1 MVLAVLAMSTC
12 SPWVTWVVCCPLI
25 YIYIYMVYIFS
36 DLLEFLVDISYL
48 CWRIFNQLTLFIMAV
63 TRNNLSMKM
72 NGKVGAYSFYTSTG
86 GRQVARI
93 ANNSSNYGETAKRTV
108 AMQTRRSRWGN
119 LVSFYSANKD
129 LMARAYERKAAN
141 ISDYN
146 RFMQLNIPLAS
157 VSLVKDDFMRGM
169 AILQEYV
176 IADGSLP
183 EIDVAEVGEEGCVF
197 NLLTKI
203 DGEFADKTIGQV
215 SVDLLDNNPQLQ
227 AGDQLTF
234 VSYTNAGT
242 TPSTIRIYRHLCE
255 MTIDT
260 NSAVSFGSLKYANII
275 AGNGL
280 KVVIAGQGDVFGQAI
295 IHSRSVGGS
304 LLVSRAK
311 ITLNNDTLVEQFSE
325 PEAVKRAINSYGVD
339 SEKLLE
345 PGSTE
350 QPRPSSL
357 PELAKISSIISPLG
371 CARLKIT
378 DNQSGAV
385 FYNEAY
391 LPLGTMVN
399 LSIVDSVG
407 YNIEKIPWPDEPE
420 NYEVVGDITFNIK
433 GVPTR

>member
-1 MVLAVLAMSTC
+1 
-12 SPWVTWVVCCPLI
+12 
-25 YIYIYMVYIFS
+25 
-36 DLLEFLVDISYL
+36 
-48 CWRIFNQLTLFIMAV
+48 MAV

-72 NGKVGAYSFYTSTG
+72 TGKVGAYSFYTSTG

-93 ANNSSNYGETAKRTV
+93 ANNSSNYGDTAKRTV

-129 LMARAYERKAAN
+129 LMAPAYERKGAN
-141 ISDYN
+141 LSDYN
-146 RFMQLNIPLAS
+146 RFMQWNIPIAS

-183 EIDVAEVGEEGCVF
+183 KIDVAEVQEDGCVF
-197 NLLTKI
+197 NLLTGI

-215 SVDLLDNNPQLQ
+215 SVDLLDHNPQLQ
-227 AGDQLTF
+227 QGDQLTF

-260 NSAVSFGSLKYANII
+260 KSAVSFGSLKYANII

-280 KVVIAGQGDVFGQAI
+280 KVVLAGQGDVFGQAI

-311 ITLNNDTLVEQFSE
+311 ITLNSDTLVRQFSA
-325 PEAVKRAINSYGVD
+325 PEAVKKAIDSYGVD

-345 PGSTE
+345 PGSSE
-350 QPRPSSL
+350 QPRPSHM
-357 PELAKISSIISPLG
+357 PEMATISTIVNPVDT
-371 CARLKIT
+371 AWLKIT
-378 DNQSGAV
+378 D
-385 FYNEAY
+385 
-391 LPLGTMVN
+391 LGTGTVYKN
-399 LSIVDSVG
+399 TASLPVG
-407 YNIEKIPWPDEPE
+407 THIKIEFDQAQGWEAQLNPQVSDWQDH
-420 NYEVVGDITFNIK
+420 VLVGDMTF
-433 GVPTR
+433 TLTSTSTE

>member
-1 MVLAVLAMSTC
+1 
-12 SPWVTWVVCCPLI
+12 
-25 YIYIYMVYIFS
+25 
-36 DLLEFLVDISYL
+36 
-48 CWRIFNQLTLFIMAV
+48 
-63 TRNNLSMKM
+63 M

-129 LMARAYERKAAN
+129 LMARAYERKGAN
-141 ISDYN
+141 LSDYN

-183 EIDVAEVGEEGCVF
+183 AIDVAEVEESSMVF
-197 NLLTKI
+197 NLLTTL
-203 DGEFADKTIGQV
+203 DGEFADYTIGQI
-215 SVDLLDNNPQLQ
+215 SIDLLNKNPQLQ
-227 AGDQLTF
+227 VGDQITF

-260 NSAVSFGSLKYANII
+260 KSAVSFGTLKYANIV

-280 KVVIAGQGDVFGQAI
+280 KVILAGQGDVFGQAI

-311 ITLNNDTLVEQFSE
+311 ITLSSDTLVRQFSE
-325 PEAVKRAINSYGVD
+325 PEAVKKAIASYGVD

-345 PGSTE
+345 PGSPE
-350 QPRPSSL
+350 QPAPRPI
-357 PELAKISSIISPLG
+357 PENPKISSIITPEG
-371 CARLKIT
+371 CATFKIVNNT
-378 DNQSGAV
+378 NGQTYFNQ
-385 FYNEAY
+385 AY
-391 LPLGTMVN
+391 ISPG
-399 LSIVDSVG
+399 DSVKIIVEPTAG
-407 YNIEKIPWPDEPE
+407 YSVDYTPKLVDPN
-420 NYEVVGDITFNIK
+420 NYEVVGDITFTVT
-433 GVPTR
+433 GTRNQ

>member
-1 MVLAVLAMSTC
+1 
-12 SPWVTWVVCCPLI
+12 
-25 YIYIYMVYIFS
+25 
-36 DLLEFLVDISYL
+36 
-48 CWRIFNQLTLFIMAV
+48 MAV

-146 RFMQLNIPLAS
+146 RFMQLNIPLAT

-183 EIDVAEVGEEGCVF
+183 AIDVAEVGEDGCVF

-203 DGEFADKTIGQV
+203 DGEFADKTIGQI

-227 AGDQLTF
+227 VGDQLTF

-255 MTIDT
+255 MTIDPK
-260 NSAVSFGSLKYANII
+260 SAVSFGTLKYANII
-275 AGNGL
+275 AGNGN

-311 ITLNNDTLVEQFSE
+311 IMLNSDTLVRQFSA
-325 PEAVKRAINSYGVD
+325 PEAVKKAIDSYGVD
-339 SEKLLE
+339 TAKLLE
-345 PGSTE
+345 PGSPE
-350 QPRPSSL
+350 QPSPAPMPEMATISAVITPPECATFVIRDADTGREIGTEASL
-357 PELAKISSIISPLG
+357 PIGSRISLD
-371 CARLKIT
+371 IT
-378 DNQSGAV
+378 PS
-385 FYNEAY
+385 E
-391 LPLGTMVN
+391 
-399 LSIVDSVG
+399 S
-407 YNIEKIPWPDEPE
+407 YNIVTSPQVEDSG
-420 NYEVVGDITFNIK
+420 NYEVTSSVTFTITGTPK
-433 GVPTR
+433 G

>member
-1 MVLAVLAMSTC
+1 MLEVSACRAWL
-12 SPWVTWVVCCPLI
+12 TWLFYCPLI
-25 YIYIYMVYIFS
+25 IIYIYMVYIFS

-183 EIDVAEVGEEGCVF
+183 MIDVAEIQEDGCVF

-215 SVDLLDNNPQLQ
+215 SVDLIDNNPQLQ
-227 AGDQLTF
+227 QGDQLTF

-260 NSAVSFGSLKYANII
+260 KSAISFGTLKYANII

-295 IHSRSVGGS
+295 IHSRSVSGA

-311 ITLNNDTLVEQFSE
+311 ITLNSDTLVRQFSA
-325 PEAVKRAINSYGVD
+325 PEAVKKAIDSYGVD
-339 SEKLLE
+339 NEKLLE
-345 PGSTE
+345 PGSPE
-350 QPRPSSL
+350 QPRTGHL
-357 PELAKISSIISPLG
+357 PTLPLIQTVVG
-371 CARLKIT
+371 PEGSAILEIT
-378 DNQSGAV
+378 VKDSKEV
-385 FYNEAY
+385 FYNTAS
-391 LPLGTMVN
+391 LPVGT
-399 LSIVDSVG
+399 IVELTVQASPG
-407 YNIEKIPWPDEPE
+407 WESAITPAPE
-420 NYEVVGDITFNIK
+420 DTSNYEVTGDVTFHLK
-433 GVPTR
+433 STKEG

>member
-1 MVLAVLAMSTC
+1 
-12 SPWVTWVVCCPLI
+12 
-25 YIYIYMVYIFS
+25 
-36 DLLEFLVDISYL
+36 
-48 CWRIFNQLTLFIMAV
+48 MAV

-183 EIDVAEVGEEGCVF
+183 AIDVAEVQEDGCVF

-203 DGEFADKTIGQV
+203 DGEFADKTIGQI

-227 AGDQLTF
+227 QGDQLTF

-260 NSAVSFGSLKYANII
+260 KSAVSFGTLKYANII

-311 ITLNNDTLVEQFSE
+311 ITLNSDTLVRQFSA
-325 PEAVKRAINSYGVD
+325 PEAVKKAIDSYGVD
-339 SEKLLE
+339 NEKLLE
-345 PGSTE
+345 PGSPE
-350 QPRPSSL
+350 QPRPTHMPEMATISAVIVPPECGRMEVIDNATGAQYYDSASL
-357 PELAKISSIISPLG
+357 PIGSNVQILITASEGYTIDAMVPSLG
-371 CARLKIT
+371 
-378 DNQSGAV
+378 D
-385 FYNEAY
+385 
-391 LPLGTMVN
+391 
-399 LSIVDSVG
+399 
-407 YNIEKIPWPDEPE
+407 PE
-420 NYEVVGDITFNIK
+420 NVEIVGDLTFSVK
-433 GVPTR
+433 GHKNA

>member
-1 MVLAVLAMSTC
+1 
-12 SPWVTWVVCCPLI
+12 
-25 YIYIYMVYIFS
+25 
-36 DLLEFLVDISYL
+36 
-48 CWRIFNQLTLFIMAV
+48 MAV

-93 ANNSSNYGETAKRTV
+93 ANNSSNYGETARRTV
-108 AMQTRRSRWGN
+108 AMQTRRSVWGN

-129 LMARAYERKAAN
+129 LMARAYERKGAN
-141 ISDYN
+141 LSDYN

-183 EIDVAEVGEEGCVF
+183 EIDVAEVQEDGCVF

-203 DGEFADKTIGQV
+203 DGEFADRTIGQI

-227 AGDQLTF
+227 QGDQLTF
-234 VSYTNAGT
+234 VSYTNAGA

-260 NSAVSFGSLKYANII
+260 KSAVSFGTLKYANII

-311 ITLNNDTLVEQFSE
+311 ITLNSDTLVRQFSA
-325 PEAVKRAINSYGVD
+325 PEAVKKAIDSYGVD
-339 SEKLLE
+339 TEKLLE
-345 PGSTE
+345 PGSPE
-350 QPRPSSL
+350 QPRPTHM
-357 PELAKISSIISPLG
+357 PEMAKISAVITPPECATFLVRDSETGESIGSEV
-371 CARLKIT
+371 
-378 DNQSGAV
+378 S
-385 FYNEAY
+385 
-391 LPLGTMVN
+391 LPIG
-399 LSIVDSVG
+399 SIVSLDITPNERYNITTSPAVEDSGQYVVTDSVTFT
-407 YNIEKIPWPDEPE
+407 
-420 NYEVVGDITFNIK
+420 ITGTLK
-433 GVPTR
+433 G

>member
-1 MVLAVLAMSTC
+1 
-12 SPWVTWVVCCPLI
+12 
-25 YIYIYMVYIFS
+25 
-36 DLLEFLVDISYL
+36 
-48 CWRIFNQLTLFIMAV
+48 
-63 TRNNLSMKM
+63 MKM

-129 LMARAYERKAAN
+129 LMARAYERKGEN
-141 ISDYN
+141 LSDYN
-146 RFMQLNIPLAS
+146 RFMQLNIPLAT

-183 EIDVAEVGEEGCVF
+183 EIDVAEVQEDGCVF

-203 DGEFADKTIGQV
+203 DGEFADNTIGQI

-227 AGDQLTF
+227 EGDQLTF
-234 VSYTNAGT
+234 ISYTNAGT

-260 NSAVSFGSLKYANII
+260 QSAVSFGTLKYANII

-280 KVVIAGQGDVFGQAI
+280 KVVVAGQGDVFGQAI
-295 IHSRSVGGS
+295 IHSRSVGGN

-311 ITLNNDTLVEQFSE
+311 ITLNSDTLVRQFSA
-325 PEAVKRAINSYGVD
+325 PEAVKKAINSYGVD
-339 SEKLLE
+339 TEKLLE
-345 PGSTE
+345 PGSPE
-350 QPRPSSL
+350 QPKPA
-357 PELAKISSIISPLG
+357 PMPALAKISAEITPPECAEVTIRDLATGAVYDNEASLPIGSHVEVEILNQEHWNNTSIPNQEDLHNWKVTGDLVI
-371 CARLKIT
+371 KIT
-378 DNQSGAV
+378 
-385 FYNEAY
+385 
-391 LPLGTMVN
+391 GT
-399 LSIVDSVG
+399 
-407 YNIEKIPWPDEPE
+407 PE
-420 NYEVVGDITFNIK
+420 T
-433 GVPTR
+433 

>member
-1 MVLAVLAMSTC
+1 
-12 SPWVTWVVCCPLI
+12 
-25 YIYIYMVYIFS
+25 
-36 DLLEFLVDISYL
+36 
-48 CWRIFNQLTLFIMAV
+48 MAV

-119 LVSFYSANKD
+119 LVSFYSANRD
-129 LMARAYERKAAN
+129 LMARAYERKNAN
-141 ISDYN
+141 LSDYN

-183 EIDVAEVGEEGCVF
+183 EIDVAEIGEDGCVF
-197 NLLTKI
+197 NLLTSL
-203 DGEFADKTIGQV
+203 DGEFADNTIGAI
-215 SVDLLDNNPQLQ
+215 SVNLLDKNPQLQ
-227 AGDQLTF
+227 IGDQLTF

-255 MTIDT
+255 LTIDPK
-260 NSAVSFGSLKYANII
+260 SAVSFGTLKFANMV

-280 KVVIAGQGDVFGQAI
+280 KVVLAGDGNVFGQAI

-311 ITLNNDTLVEQFSE
+311 ITLNSDTLVRQFSE
-325 PEAVKRAINSYGVD
+325 PEAVQKAIASYGVD
-339 SEKLLE
+339 AEKLLE
-345 PGSTE
+345 PGSPE
-350 QPRPSSL
+350 QPRPAHIDSLAQISAVFNPPECGKLVAFDLETGENFETPISL
-357 PELAKISSIISPLG
+357 PIGSKIGLSFMPYSNYSLAIEPNPG
-371 CARLKIT
+371 DT
-378 DNQSGAV
+378 DNYTVTDSIQFKV
-385 FYNEAY
+385 T
-391 LPLGTMVN
+391 GT
-399 LSIVDSVG
+399 
-407 YNIEKIPWPDEPE
+407 
-420 NYEVVGDITFNIK
+420 K
-433 GVPTR
+433 GS

>member
-1 MVLAVLAMSTC
+1 
-12 SPWVTWVVCCPLI
+12 
-25 YIYIYMVYIFS
+25 
-36 DLLEFLVDISYL
+36 
-48 CWRIFNQLTLFIMAV
+48 MAV

-129 LMARAYERKAAN
+129 LMARAYERKGAN
-141 ISDYN
+141 LSDYN
-146 RFMQLNIPLAS
+146 RFMQLNIPLAT

-183 EIDVAEVGEEGCVF
+183 EIDVAEVGEDGCVF

-203 DGEFADKTIGQV
+203 DGEFADKTIGQI

-227 AGDQLTF
+227 QGDQLTF

-260 NSAVSFGSLKYANII
+260 KSAVSFGALKYANII
-275 AGNGL
+275 AGNGN

-311 ITLNNDTLVEQFSE
+311 IMLNSDTLVRQFSA
-325 PEAVKRAINSYGVD
+325 PEAVKKAIDSYGVD
-339 SEKLLE
+339 TEKLLE
-345 PGSTE
+345 PGSPE
-350 QPRPSSL
+350 QPAPAPIPKMVTISVVNVPSAGGSVL
-357 PELAKISSIISPLG
+357 
-371 CARLKIT
+371 IT
-378 DNQSGAV
+378 RTDTDEHALDSMSV
-385 FYNEAY
+385 
-391 LPLGTMVN
+391 PVGTEV
-399 LSIVDSVG
+399 SIVGTPKEGFTWESFSSPYQD
-407 YNIEKIPWPDEPE
+407 
-420 NYEVVGDITFNIK
+420 
-433 GVPTR
+433 GVPFVVTSDVTITSTYRQTT

>member
-1 MVLAVLAMSTC
+1 
-12 SPWVTWVVCCPLI
+12 
-25 YIYIYMVYIFS
+25 
-36 DLLEFLVDISYL
+36 
-48 CWRIFNQLTLFIMAV
+48 MAV

-129 LMARAYERKAAN
+129 LMARAYERKGAN
-141 ISDYN
+141 LSDYN
-146 RFMQLNIPLAS
+146 RFMQLNIPLAT

-183 EIDVAEVGEEGCVF
+183 AIDVAEVQEDGCVF

-215 SVDLLDNNPQLQ
+215 SLDLLDNNPQLQ
-227 AGDQLTF
+227 QGDQLTF

-255 MTIDT
+255 MTLDT
-260 NSAVSFGSLKYANII
+260 KSAVSFGTLRYANII

-311 ITLNNDTLVEQFSE
+311 VTLNSDTLVRQFSE
-325 PEAVKRAINSYGVD
+325 PEAVKKAIDSYGVD
-339 SEKLLE
+339 TEKLLE
-345 PGSTE
+345 PGSPE
-350 QPRPSSL
+350 QPRPTHI
-357 PELAKISSIISPLG
+357 PEMAKISSVFEPAG
-371 CARLKIT
+371 CATLKIIDHVASKT
-378 DNQSGAV
+378 WD
-385 FYNEAY
+385 NEAS
-391 LPLGTMVN
+391 LPIG
-399 LSIVDSVG
+399 SIVEIIAVPAEGYTISV
-407 YNIEKIPWPDEPE
+407 IKPEMTDPE
-420 NYEVVGDITFNIK
+420 NYEVVGDVTFSVK
-433 GVPTR
+433 GSRNA

>member
-1 MVLAVLAMSTC
+1 
-12 SPWVTWVVCCPLI
+12 
-25 YIYIYMVYIFS
+25 
-36 DLLEFLVDISYL
+36 
-48 CWRIFNQLTLFIMAV
+48 MAV

-72 NGKVGAYSFYTSTG
+72 NGKVGAYSFYTATG

-129 LMARAYERKAAN
+129 LMARAYERKGSN
-141 ISDYN
+141 LSDYN
-146 RFMQLNIPLAS
+146 RFMQLNIPLAT

-183 EIDVAEVGEEGCVF
+183 EIDVAEVQEDGCVF

-203 DGEFADKTIGQV
+203 DGEFADNTIGQV

-227 AGDQLTF
+227 QGDQLTF

-260 NSAVSFGSLKYANII
+260 KSAVSFGTLKYANII

-311 ITLNNDTLVEQFSE
+311 ITLNSDTLVRQFSA
-325 PEAVKRAINSYGVD
+325 PEAVKKAIDSYGVD
-339 SEKLLE
+339 NEKLLE
-345 PGSTE
+345 PGSPE
-350 QPRPSSL
+350 QPSPTHM
-357 PELAKISSIISPLG
+357 PEMAKIFITNIPSDSGSIRVVNEDDSIS
-371 CARLKIT
+371 A
-378 DNQSGAV
+378 DNFLAV
-385 FYNEAY
+385 
-391 LPLGTMVN
+391 PIGTTISLQPQPKEGFTLQGIKPTYPVQQDIVVN
-399 LSIVDSVG
+399 GDMSLTASWKRSV
-407 YNIEKIPWPDEPE
+407 
-420 NYEVVGDITFNIK
+420 
-433 GVPTR
+433 

>member
-1 MVLAVLAMSTC
+1 
-12 SPWVTWVVCCPLI
+12 
-25 YIYIYMVYIFS
+25 
-36 DLLEFLVDISYL
+36 
-48 CWRIFNQLTLFIMAV
+48 MAV

-433 GVPTR
+433 GVSTR

>member
-1 MVLAVLAMSTC
+1 MLEVSACRAWL
-12 SPWVTWVVCCPLI
+12 TWVFYCPLI
-25 YIYIYMVYIFS
+25 IIYIYMVYIFS

-48 CWRIFNQLTLFIMAV
+48 CCKIINQLTLFIMAV

-183 EIDVAEVGEEGCVF
+183 EIDVAEVGEDGCVF
-197 NLLTKI
+197 NLLTSL
-203 DGEFADKTIGQV
+203 DAEFADNTIGEI
-215 SVDLLDNNPQLQ
+215 SADLLDNNPQLQ
-227 AGDQLTF
+227 QGDQLTF
-234 VSYTNAGT
+234 LSYTNAGS
-242 TPSTIRIYRHLCE
+242 TPSTIRIYRQLCE
-255 MTIDT
+255 LTIDT
-260 NSAVSFGSLKYANII
+260 KSAVSFGTLKYANIV
-275 AGNGL
+275 AGNGN

-311 ITLNNDTLVEQFSE
+311 ITLNSDTLVKQFSA
-325 PEAVKRAINSYGVD
+325 PEAVKKAIDSYGVD
-339 SEKLLE
+339 VEKLLE
-345 PGSTE
+345 PGSPE
-350 QPRPSSL
+350 QPRTPHVPSLATISAVFT
-357 PELAKISSIISPLG
+357 PEVAGTLV
-371 CARLKIT
+371 IT
-378 DNQSGAV
+378 DNETQEV
-385 FYNEAY
+385 FQAPASF
-391 LPLGTMVN
+391 PLGRSVKLNFAPNGPYTLAVEPN
-399 LSIVDSVG
+399 PADRNNYIVEGSVEFKVTG
-407 YNIEKIPWPDEPE
+407 TQ
-420 NYEVVGDITFNIK
+420 GS
-433 GVPTR
+433 

>member
-1 MVLAVLAMSTC
+1 
-12 SPWVTWVVCCPLI
+12 
-25 YIYIYMVYIFS
+25 
-36 DLLEFLVDISYL
+36 
-48 CWRIFNQLTLFIMAV
+48 MAI

-129 LMARAYERKAAN
+129 LMARAYERKGAN
-141 ISDYN
+141 LSDYN

-183 EIDVAEVGEEGCVF
+183 AIDVAEVQEDGCVF
-197 NLLTKI
+197 NLLTGI
-203 DGEFADKTIGQV
+203 DGEFADKTIGQI
-215 SVDLLDNNPQLQ
+215 SVDLLDHNPQLQ
-227 AGDQLTF
+227 QGDQLTF
-234 VSYTNAGT
+234 ISYTNAGT

-260 NSAVSFGSLKYANII
+260 KSAVSFGTLKYANII

-311 ITLNNDTLVEQFSE
+311 ITLNSDTLVRQFSA
-325 PEAVKRAINSYGVD
+325 PEAVKKAIDSYGVD
-339 SEKLLE
+339 TEKLLE
-345 PGSTE
+345 PGSPE
-350 QPRPSSL
+350 QPRPSHT
-357 PELAKISSIISPLG
+357 PTLAKISAVITPPE
-371 CARLKIT
+371 CA
-378 DNQSGAV
+378 
-385 FYNEAY
+385 
-391 LPLGTMVN
+391 
-399 LSIVDSVG
+399 
-407 YNIEKIPWPDEPE
+407 
-420 NYEVVGDITFNIK
+420 TFNVYDYESKQTFEGGASLPIGSVVALNTNPAEGFNIVMTPAVEDPGDYAVEGDVTFTITGTPK
-433 GVPTR
+433 Q

>member
-1 MVLAVLAMSTC
+1 MLLIDIAYFFFRLVFFCIDFLAFIVFIEYLRRHIFH
-12 SPWVTWVVCCPLI
+12 LI
-25 YIYIYMVYIFS
+25 S
-36 DLLEFLVDISYL
+36 FLV
-48 CWRIFNQLTLFIMAV
+48 MAV

-146 RFMQLNIPLAS
+146 RFMQLNIPLAT

-183 EIDVAEVGEEGCVF
+183 EIGVAEVGEEGCVF
-197 NLLTKI
+197 NLLTGI
-203 DGEFADKTIGQV
+203 DGEFADKTIGAI
-215 SVDLLDNNPQLQ
+215 SVDLLDHNPQLQ
-227 AGDQLTF
+227 AGDQITF
-234 VSYTNAGT
+234 VSYTNSGT

-255 MTIDT
+255 VTIDT
-260 NSAVSFGSLKYANII
+260 KSAISFGTLKYANII

-280 KVVIAGQGDVFGQAI
+280 KVVIAGQGDVYGQAI

-311 ITLNNDTLVEQFSE
+311 ITLNSDTLVRQFSA
-325 PEAVKRAINSYGVD
+325 PEAVKKAIDSYGVD
-339 SEKLLE
+339 TEKLLE
-345 PGSTE
+345 PGSPE
-350 QPRPSSL
+350 QPRTPHAPS
-357 PELAKISSIISPLG
+357 LATIS
-371 CARLKIT
+371 
-378 DNQSGAV
+378 AV
-385 FYNEAY
+385 FTPEAAGMLQIIDNETQERFDAPASFPIGKSVKLNFTPNFGY
-391 LPLGTMVN
+391 TLAVEPNPADRNNYIVEGSVEFKVTGTQG
-399 LSIVDSVG
+399 S
-407 YNIEKIPWPDEPE
+407 
-420 NYEVVGDITFNIK
+420 
-433 GVPTR
+433 

>member
-1 MVLAVLAMSTC
+1 
-12 SPWVTWVVCCPLI
+12 
-25 YIYIYMVYIFS
+25 
-36 DLLEFLVDISYL
+36 
-48 CWRIFNQLTLFIMAV
+48 MAV

-129 LMARAYERKAAN
+129 LMARAYERKGAN
-141 ISDYN
+141 LSDYN

-183 EIDVAEVGEEGCVF
+183 EIDVAEVQEDGCVF
-197 NLLTKI
+197 NLLTGI
-203 DGEFADKTIGQV
+203 DGEFADNTIGQV
-215 SVDLLDNNPQLQ
+215 SVDLLDHNPQLQ
-227 AGDQLTF
+227 QGDQITF

-242 TPSTIRIYRHLCE
+242 TPTTIRIYRHLCE

-260 NSAVSFGSLKYANII
+260 KSAVSFGTLKYANMV

-280 KVVIAGQGDVFGQAI
+280 KVVLAGDGNVFGQAI
-295 IHSRSVGGS
+295 IQSRSTGGN

-311 ITLNNDTLVEQFSE
+311 ITLNSDTLVRQFSA
-325 PEAVKRAINSYGVD
+325 PEAVKKAIDSYGVD
-339 SEKLLE
+339 TEKLLE
-345 PGSTE
+345 PGSPE
-350 QPRPSSL
+350 QPAPTPIPAL
-357 PELAKISSIISPLG
+357 PVIQTIVEPVGSAN
-371 CARLKIT
+371 LKIAVKG
-378 DNQSGAV
+378 SGEV
-385 FYNEAY
+385 FYNTASLPVGTIVELTAQAAPGWEAA
-391 LPLGTMVN
+391 
-399 LSIVDSVG
+399 LSPVVEDTS
-407 YNIEKIPWPDEPE
+407 
-420 NYEVVGDITFNIK
+420 NYEVTEDITFFIK
-433 GVPTR
+433 CTKEG

>member
-1 MVLAVLAMSTC
+1 
-12 SPWVTWVVCCPLI
+12 
-25 YIYIYMVYIFS
+25 
-36 DLLEFLVDISYL
+36 
-48 CWRIFNQLTLFIMAV
+48 MAV

-129 LMARAYERKAAN
+129 LMARAYERKGAN
-141 ISDYN
+141 LSDYN

-183 EIDVAEVGEEGCVF
+183 EIDVAEVQEDGCVF
-197 NLLTKI
+197 NLLTGI
-203 DGEFADKTIGQV
+203 DEEFASKTIGQV
-215 SVDLLDNNPQLQ
+215 SVDLLEHNPQLQ
-227 AGDQLTF
+227 QGDQITF

-260 NSAVSFGSLKYANII
+260 KSAVSFGTLKYANII

-295 IHSRSVGGS
+295 IHSRSIGGS

-311 ITLNNDTLVEQFSE
+311 ITLNSDTLVRQFSA
-325 PEAVKRAINSYGVD
+325 PEAVKKAIDSYGVD
-339 SEKLLE
+339 TEKLLE
-345 PGSTE
+345 PGSPE
-350 QPRPSSL
+350 QPRTGHLPALPLIQTIVEPAGSANLKIAVKGTGEVYYNTASL
-357 PELAKISSIISPLG
+357 PVGTVVELTVQANTGWEAALSPVVED
-371 CARLKIT
+371 T
-378 DNQSGAV
+378 S
-385 FYNEAY
+385 
-391 LPLGTMVN
+391 
-399 LSIVDSVG
+399 
-407 YNIEKIPWPDEPE
+407 
-420 NYEVVGDITFNIK
+420 NYEVTEDITFFIK
-433 GVPTR
+433 CTKEQ

>member
-1 MVLAVLAMSTC
+1 
-12 SPWVTWVVCCPLI
+12 
-25 YIYIYMVYIFS
+25 
-36 DLLEFLVDISYL
+36 
-48 CWRIFNQLTLFIMAV
+48 MAV

-129 LMARAYERKAAN
+129 LMARAYERKGAN
-141 ISDYN
+141 LSDYN

-203 DGEFADKTIGQV
+203 DGEFADKTIGQI

-227 AGDQLTF
+227 QGDQLTF

-260 NSAVSFGSLKYANII
+260 KSAVSFGTLKYANII

-280 KVVIAGQGDVFGQAI
+280 KVVIAGQGNVFGQAI

-311 ITLNNDTLVEQFSE
+311 ITLNSDTLVRQFSA
-325 PEAVKRAINSYGVD
+325 PEAVKKAIDSYGVD
-339 SEKLLE
+339 TEKLLE
-345 PGSTE
+345 PGSPE
-350 QPRPSSL
+350 QPAPK
-357 PELAKISSIISPLG
+357 PITNLAMVDSVISPTG

-378 DNQSGAV
+378 DKGTGSI
-385 FYNEAY
+385 FYDSA
-391 LPLGTMVN
+391 PFPIGTLLQFDVIP
-399 LSIVDSVG
+399 SEG
-407 YNIEKIPWPDEPE
+407 YNVDWEPQFADPE
-420 NYEVVGDITFNIK
+420 NYEVVGDLTFSIK
-433 GVPTR
+433 GTPKQG

>member
-1 MVLAVLAMSTC
+1 
-12 SPWVTWVVCCPLI
+12 
-25 YIYIYMVYIFS
+25 
-36 DLLEFLVDISYL
+36 
-48 CWRIFNQLTLFIMAV
+48 MAV

-129 LMARAYERKAAN
+129 LMARAYERKGAN
-141 ISDYN
+141 LSDYN

-203 DGEFADKTIGQV
+203 DGEFADKTIGQI

-227 AGDQLTF
+227 QGDQLTF

-260 NSAVSFGSLKYANII
+260 KSAVSFGTLRYANIV

-280 KVVIAGQGDVFGQAI
+280 KIVLAGQGDVFGQAI
-295 IHSRSVGGS
+295 IHSRSAGGN

-311 ITLNNDTLVEQFSE
+311 ITLNSDTLVRQFSA
-325 PEAVKRAINSYGVD
+325 PEAVKKAIDSYGVD
-339 SEKLLE
+339 TEKLLE

-350 QPRPSSL
+350 QPRPAHIA
-357 PELAKISSIISPLG
+357 PLARISAVISPSECGYLEI
-371 CARLKIT
+371 K
-378 DNQSGAV
+378 DNETGAI
-385 FYNEAY
+385 YKDEAY
-391 LPLGTMVN
+391 LPVGTIA
-399 LSIVDSVG
+399 SIHVRSNVGWNTNIDPDVDDNDV
-407 YNIEKIPWPDEPE
+407 
-420 NYEVVGDITFNIK
+420 YEVVGDITFKIT
-433 GVPTR
+433 GEHLGQ

>member
-1 MVLAVLAMSTC
+1 
-12 SPWVTWVVCCPLI
+12 
-25 YIYIYMVYIFS
+25 
-36 DLLEFLVDISYL
+36 
-48 CWRIFNQLTLFIMAV
+48 MAV

-129 LMARAYERKAAN
+129 LMARAYERKGSN
-141 ISDYN
+141 LSDYN

-183 EIDVAEVGEEGCVF
+183 AIDVAEVQEDGCVF
-197 NLLTKI
+197 NLLTGI

-215 SVDLLDNNPQLQ
+215 SVDLLDHNPQLQ

-255 MTIDT
+255 ITLDT
-260 NSAVSFGSLKYANII
+260 KSAVSFGTLKFANII

-311 ITLNNDTLVEQFSE
+311 IALNSDTLVRQFSA
-325 PEAVKRAINSYGVD
+325 PEAVKKAIDSYGVD
-339 SEKLLE
+339 NEKLLE
-345 PGSTE
+345 PGSPE
-350 QPRPSSL
+350 QPAPSPIPS
-357 PELAKISSIISPLG
+357 LAKILITNIPSDAGSIRIVNEDDSISADNFLAVPIGTTISLQPQAEEGFTLQGISPTYPVQQD
-371 CARLKIT
+371 I
-378 DNQSGAV
+378 V
-385 FYNEAY
+385 
-391 LPLGTMVN
+391 VN
-399 LSIVDSVG
+399 GEMSLTASWKRSV
-407 YNIEKIPWPDEPE
+407 
-420 NYEVVGDITFNIK
+420 
-433 GVPTR
+433 

>member
-1 MVLAVLAMSTC
+1 
-12 SPWVTWVVCCPLI
+12 
-25 YIYIYMVYIFS
+25 
-36 DLLEFLVDISYL
+36 
-48 CWRIFNQLTLFIMAV
+48 MAV

-129 LMARAYERKAAN
+129 LMARAYERKGSN
-141 ISDYN
+141 LSDYN
-146 RFMQLNIPLAS
+146 RFMQLNIPLAT

-183 EIDVAEVGEEGCVF
+183 EIDVAEVGEDGCVF

-203 DGEFADKTIGQV
+203 DGEFADKTIGQI

-227 AGDQLTF
+227 QGDQLTF

-260 NSAVSFGSLKYANII
+260 KSAVSFGTLKYANTI

-280 KVVIAGQGDVFGQAI
+280 KVVIAGQGDVYGQAI

-311 ITLNNDTLVEQFSE
+311 ITLNSDTLVRQFSA
-325 PEAVKRAINSYGVD
+325 PEAVKKAIDSYGVD
-339 SEKLLE
+339 ADKLLE
-345 PGSTE
+345 PGSPE
-350 QPRPSSL
+350 QPAPRPIAPLAQISAVVNPTGSARLVITDKATQAKYYGSASL
-357 PELAKISSIISPLG
+357 PIGTIVEISHELSEGYSLSSIEPG
-371 CARLKIT
+371 
-378 DNQSGAV
+378 
-385 FYNEAY
+385 
-391 LPLGTMVN
+391 
-399 LSIVDSVG
+399 LSD
-407 YNIEKIPWPDEPE
+407 PE
-420 NYEVVGDITFNIK
+420 NFEVVGDVTFAITCTK
-433 GVPTR
+433 TA

>member
-1 MVLAVLAMSTC
+1 
-12 SPWVTWVVCCPLI
+12 
-25 YIYIYMVYIFS
+25 
-36 DLLEFLVDISYL
+36 
-48 CWRIFNQLTLFIMAV
+48 MAV

-129 LMARAYERKAAN
+129 LMARAYERKATN

-183 EIDVAEVGEEGCVF
+183 EIDVAEVQEDGCVF

-203 DGEFADKTIGQV
+203 DGEFADKTIGQI

-227 AGDQLTF
+227 QGDQITF
-234 VSYTNAGT
+234 VSYSNAGT

-260 NSAVSFGSLKYANII
+260 KSAVSFGTLKYANII

-295 IHSRSVGGS
+295 IHSRSVGGT

-311 ITLNNDTLVEQFSE
+311 ITLNSDTLVRQFSA
-325 PEAVKRAINSYGVD
+325 PEAVKKAIDSYGVD
-339 SEKLLE
+339 ADKLLE
-345 PGSTE
+345 PGSPE
-350 QPRPSSL
+350 QPRPAHTPS
-357 PELAKISSIISPLG
+357 LAKIFITNTPSDAGSIRIVNEDDAISADNFLAVPIG
-371 CARLKIT
+371 TTIT
-378 DNQSGAV
+378 LQPQP
-385 FYNEAY
+385 E
-391 LPLGTMVN
+391 
-399 LSIVDSVG
+399 VG
-407 YNIEKIPWPDEPE
+407 YTLQGIEPTYPVQQDI
-420 NYEVVGDITFNIK
+420 VVNGDMSLTASWK
-433 GVPTR
+433 RSV

>member
-1 MVLAVLAMSTC
+1 MLEVSTY
-12 SPWVTWVVCCPLI
+12 SAWAKWAYSCPLI
-25 YIYIYMVYIFS
+25 IIYIYMVYIFS
-36 DLLEFLVDISYL
+36 DLLEFLVHISYL
-48 CWRIFNQLTLFIMAV
+48 CWRIFNQLTIFIMAV

-129 LMARAYERKAAN
+129 LMARAYERKGTN
-141 ISDYN
+141 LSDYN
-146 RFMQLNIPLAS
+146 RFMQLNIPLAT

-183 EIDVAEVGEEGCVF
+183 EIDSSEIEEDGMVF

-203 DGEFADKTIGQV
+203 DGEFADNTIGQI

-227 AGDQLTF
+227 QGDQLTF

-260 NSAVSFGSLKYANII
+260 KSAVSFGSLKYANII
-275 AGNGL
+275 AGNGN

-311 ITLNNDTLVEQFSE
+311 ITLNSDTLVRQFSA
-325 PEAVKRAINSYGVD
+325 PEAVKKAIDSYGVD
-339 SEKLLE
+339 NEKLLE
-345 PGSTE
+345 PGSPQ
-350 QPRPSSL
+350 QPKPSPIAPLANISAVFTPENCGMLTIYDKVSGDSYTPPVSL
-357 PELAKISSIISPLG
+357 PVGTEV
-371 CARLKIT
+371 RLDFT
-378 DNQSGAV
+378 AN
-385 FYNEAY
+385 
-391 LPLGTMVN
+391 P
-399 LSIVDSVG
+399 G
-407 YNIEKIPWPDEPE
+407 YNIAVDPVIE
-420 NYEVVGDITFNIK
+420 NLDNYVVNGPIEFKVTGTSK
-433 GVPTR
+433 G

>member
-1 MVLAVLAMSTC
+1 
-12 SPWVTWVVCCPLI
+12 
-25 YIYIYMVYIFS
+25 
-36 DLLEFLVDISYL
+36 
-48 CWRIFNQLTLFIMAV
+48 MAV

-183 EIDVAEVGEEGCVF
+183 EIDVAEVQEDGCVF
-197 NLLTKI
+197 NLLTGI
-203 DGEFADKTIGQV
+203 DGELADKTIGQV
-215 SVDLLDNNPQLQ
+215 SIDLLDHNPQLQ
-227 AGDQLTF
+227 EGDQLTF
-234 VSYTNAGT
+234 ISYTNSGT

-260 NSAVSFGSLKYANII
+260 KSAVSFGTLKYANII

-280 KVVIAGQGDVFGQAI
+280 KIVIAGQGDVFGQAI

-304 LLVSRAK
+304 LLVSRTK
-311 ITLNNDTLVEQFSE
+311 IMLNSDTLVRQFSA
-325 PEAVKRAINSYGVD
+325 PEAVKKAINSYGVD

-345 PGSTE
+345 PGSPE
-350 QPRPSSL
+350 QPKPSHIA
-357 PELAKISSIISPLG
+357 PLAKISAVITPSE
-371 CARLKIT
+371 CA
-378 DNQSGAV
+378 
-385 FYNEAY
+385 
-391 LPLGTMVN
+391 
-399 LSIVDSVG
+399 
-407 YNIEKIPWPDEPE
+407 
-420 NYEVVGDITFNIK
+420 TFNVYDYESDQSFEGGTSIRIGSVVALNVK
-433 GVPTR
+433 PAPGFHCTITPEVEDPGNYTVEGDVTFTITGTPTK

>member
-1 MVLAVLAMSTC
+1 
-12 SPWVTWVVCCPLI
+12 
-25 YIYIYMVYIFS
+25 
-36 DLLEFLVDISYL
+36 
-48 CWRIFNQLTLFIMAV
+48 MAV

-183 EIDVAEVGEEGCVF
+183 EIDVAEEGEEGFVF
-197 NLLTKI
+197 NLLTSL
-203 DGEFADKTIGQV
+203 DGNFADYTIGAI
-215 SVDLLDNNPQLQ
+215 SVDLLDKNPQLQ
-227 AGDQLTF
+227 NGDQLTF
-234 VSYTNAGT
+234 ISYTNAGT

-260 NSAVSFGSLKYANII
+260 KSAVSFGTLKYANIV

-280 KVVIAGQGDVFGQAI
+280 KVAIAGQGDVFGQAI

-311 ITLNNDTLVEQFSE
+311 IKLNSDSLVKQFSNQD
-325 PEAVKRAINSYGVD
+325 AVKRAIASYGVD
-339 SEKLLE
+339 GEKLLE
-345 PGSTE
+345 PGSPQQQKPSPMPALAEVSITSNPPEGGSVTIHNVDTGETAINSMQVPIGTE
-350 QPRPSSL
+350 IFLEFKANDGYTWGSYE
-357 PELAKISSIISPLG
+357 PEFGDQQRFFVNS
-371 CARLKIT
+371 
-378 DNQSGAV
+378 
-385 FYNEAY
+385 
-391 LPLGTMVN
+391 N
-399 LSIVDSVG
+399 LSIVA
-407 YNIEKIPWPDEPE
+407 NWEK
-420 NYEVVGDITFNIK
+420 NV
-433 GVPTR
+433 

>member
-1 MVLAVLAMSTC
+1 
-12 SPWVTWVVCCPLI
+12 
-25 YIYIYMVYIFS
+25 
-36 DLLEFLVDISYL
+36 
-48 CWRIFNQLTLFIMAV
+48 
-63 TRNNLSMKM
+63 M

-129 LMARAYERKAAN
+129 LMARAYERKGAN
-141 ISDYN
+141 LSDYN

-183 EIDVAEVGEEGCVF
+183 EIDVAEVQEDGCVF

-203 DGEFADKTIGQV
+203 DGEFADKTIGQI

-227 AGDQLTF
+227 QGDQLTF

-260 NSAVSFGSLKYANII
+260 KSAVSFGTLRYANII

-280 KVVIAGQGDVFGQAI
+280 KIVIAGQGDVFGQAI

-311 ITLNNDTLVEQFSE
+311 ITLNSDTLVRQFSA
-325 PEAVKRAINSYGVD
+325 PEAVKKAIDSYGVD
-339 SEKLLE
+339 NEKLLE
-345 PGSTE
+345 PGSPE
-350 QPRPSSL
+350 QPAPK
-357 PELAKISSIISPLG
+357 PITKLAMIDSVISPAG

-378 DNQSGAV
+378 DKDTGSI
-385 FYNEAY
+385 FYDSAY
-391 LPLGTMVN
+391 FPIGTQLSFDVIASEGFNVDWEPQLG
-399 LSIVDSVG
+399 D
-407 YNIEKIPWPDEPE
+407 PE
-420 NYEVVGDITFNIK
+420 NYEVVGDLTFNIK
-433 GVPTR
+433 GTPKQQ

>member
-1 MVLAVLAMSTC
+1 
-12 SPWVTWVVCCPLI
+12 
-25 YIYIYMVYIFS
+25 
-36 DLLEFLVDISYL
+36 
-48 CWRIFNQLTLFIMAV
+48 MAV

-129 LMARAYERKAAN
+129 LMARAYERKGSN
-141 ISDYN
+141 LSDYN

-183 EIDVAEVGEEGCVF
+183 EIDVAEVQEDGCVF

-234 VSYTNAGT
+234 ISYTNAGA

-260 NSAVSFGSLKYANII
+260 KSAVSFGTLKYANII

-295 IHSRSVGGS
+295 IHSRTAGGN

-311 ITLNNDTLVEQFSE
+311 ITLNSDTLVRQFSA
-325 PEAVKRAINSYGVD
+325 PEAVKKAIDSYGVD
-339 SEKLLE
+339 NEKLLE
-345 PGSTE
+345 PGSPD
-350 QPRPSSL
+350 QPRPTHIPSL
-357 PELAKISSIISPLG
+357 ATISSVVNPTGS
-371 CARLKIT
+371 ARMVIT
-378 DNQSGAV
+378 DNQTKAKYYGSASLPVGSDVTIV
-385 FYNEAY
+385 FEASEGY
-391 LPLGTMVN
+391 SINTVEPG
-399 LSIVDSVG
+399 LSD
-407 YNIEKIPWPDEPE
+407 PE
-420 NYEVVGDITFNIK
+420 NFEVVGDVTFAIK
-433 GVPTR
+433 CTKTV

>member
-1 MVLAVLAMSTC
+1 
-12 SPWVTWVVCCPLI
+12 
-25 YIYIYMVYIFS
+25 
-36 DLLEFLVDISYL
+36 
-48 CWRIFNQLTLFIMAV
+48 MAV

-129 LMARAYERKAAN
+129 LMARAYERKGSN
-141 ISDYN
+141 LSDYN

-183 EIDVAEVGEEGCVF
+183 EIDVAEVQEDGCVF
-197 NLLTKI
+197 NLLTGI
-203 DGEFADKTIGQV
+203 DGEFADKTIGQI
-215 SVDLLDNNPQLQ
+215 SVDLLDHNPQLQ
-227 AGDQLTF
+227 QGDQLTF
-234 VSYTNAGT
+234 VSYTNAGN

-255 MTIDT
+255 MTIDPK
-260 NSAVSFGSLKYANII
+260 SAISFGTLKYSNII

-311 ITLNNDTLVEQFSE
+311 IMLNSDTLVKQFSA
-325 PEAVKRAINSYGVD
+325 PEAVKKAIDSYGVD

-345 PGSTE
+345 PGSPE
-350 QPRPSSL
+350 QPGTPHAPSLATISAVFT
-357 PELAKISSIISPLG
+357 PEVAGTLV
-371 CARLKIT
+371 IT
-378 DNQSGAV
+378 DNETQEIFQAPASFPIGKSVKLNFAPNGSYTLAV
-385 FYNEAY
+385 EPNPADLNNYIVEGSVEFKVT
-391 LPLGTMVN
+391 GTAA
-399 LSIVDSVG
+399 G
-407 YNIEKIPWPDEPE
+407 
-420 NYEVVGDITFNIK
+420 
-433 GVPTR
+433 

>member
-1 MVLAVLAMSTC
+1 
-12 SPWVTWVVCCPLI
+12 
-25 YIYIYMVYIFS
+25 
-36 DLLEFLVDISYL
+36 
-48 CWRIFNQLTLFIMAV
+48 MAV

-129 LMARAYERKAAN
+129 LMARAYERKGAN
-141 ISDYN
+141 LSDYN
-146 RFMQLNIPLAS
+146 RFMQLNIPLAT

-183 EIDVAEVGEEGCVF
+183 MIDVAEVQEDGCVF
-197 NLLTKI
+197 NLLTKT
-203 DGEFADKTIGQV
+203 DGEFADKTIGQI

-227 AGDQLTF
+227 QGDQLTF
-234 VSYTNAGT
+234 VSYTNAGA
-242 TPSTIRIYRHLCE
+242 TPSTIRIYRYLCE

-260 NSAVSFGSLKYANII
+260 KSAVSFGTLKYANMV

-280 KVVIAGQGDVFGQAI
+280 KVVIAGDGNVFGQAI

-311 ITLNNDTLVEQFSE
+311 ITLNSDTLVRQFSA
-325 PEAVKRAINSYGVD
+325 PEAVKKAIDSYGVD
-339 SEKLLE
+339 TEKLLE
-345 PGSTE
+345 PGSPE
-350 QPRPSSL
+350 QPKPAPM
-357 PELAKISSIISPLG
+357 PEMVKISIVNNPSGGGSISILDEDG
-371 CARLKIT
+371 GTFA
-378 DNQSGAV
+378 DNFLAV
-385 FYNEAY
+385 
-391 LPLGTMVN
+391 PVGSSIN
-399 LSIVDSVG
+399 LQPNPKEGYTLDSIKPNYPVRQSIVVNADMSLTASWKRSV
-407 YNIEKIPWPDEPE
+407 
-420 NYEVVGDITFNIK
+420 
-433 GVPTR
+433 